1 MKERESKSK
10 KSYLDFI
17 GDFFSVVKKVIWPT
31 PKQTF
36 KNTWITLV
44 MIFLVGTFVW
54 IVDVG
59 LQAGFNLIMD
69 LSK

>member
-1 MKERESKSK
+1 MMERKEKSNRN
-10 KSYLDFI
+10 YLNFI
-17 GDFFSVVKKVIWPT
+17 GDFFNEVKKVVWPT
-31 PKQTF
+31 PGQTF
-36 KNTWITLV
+36 KNTWITLI

-54 IVDVG
+54 VIDVG

>member
-1 MKERESKSK
+1 MMERKEKSK
-10 KSYLDFI
+10 KSYLSFI
-17 GDFFSVVKKVIWPT
+17 SDFFNEVKKVVWPT
-31 PKQTF
+31 PGQTF
-36 KNTWITLV
+36 KNTWITLI

-59 LQAGFNLIMD
+59 LQAGFKLIMD

>member
-1 MKERESKSK
+1 MMERKEKPKRN
-10 KSYLDFI
+10 YLSFI
-17 GDFFSVVKKVIWPT
+17 SDFFNEVKKVVWPT
-31 PKQTF
+31 PRQTF
-36 KNTWITLV
+36 KNTWITLI

-59 LQAGFNLIMD
+59 LQAGFKLIMD